1 MKRKIRIIM
10 AKPGLDGHDRGIKI
24 LARAY
29 RDAGMEVIYLGL
41 RQTPEM
47 IVSSALQEDADA
59 IALSSLNNAHNTI
72 FPKVLDLMK
81 GKNLEDVLLIG
92 GGIIPQKDMEKLN
105 SLGVGKLFGPGSPV
119 METIDYIINWVN
131 TNRR

>member
-1 MKRKIRIIM
+1 MERKIRIIM

-24 LARAY
+24 LASAY

-47 IVSSALQEDADA
+47 IVSAALEEDVDV

-81 GKNLEDVLLIG
+81 RKNLGNVLLIG

-105 SLGVGKLFGPGSPV
+105 SLGVGKLFGPGTPV
-119 METIDYIINWVN
+119 VETIDYITNWVN

>member
-1 MKRKIRIIM
+1 MERKIRIIM

-24 LARAY
+24 LASAY

-47 IVSSALQEDADA
+47 IVSAALEEDVDV

-105 SLGVGKLFGPGSPV
+105 RLGVGKLFGPGTPV
-119 METIDYIINWVN
+119 LETIDYITNWVN
-131 TNRR
+131 INRR